1 MRRHDVEAEIE
12 RMDPIAARS
21 ADRVGGTPDARP
33 AELSTAVVHERLR
46 RDILRGAFDP
56 HEPISQVQLA
66 KRLGVSRTPLREA
79 LRMLQREGLIHSE
92 PNRRVRVTALTV
104 ADLEQLYAARVVVD
118 SLMARLA
125 VPRLTRD
132 DVAEMGRRLG
142 AMAALAASHDLEA
155 WDVHHS
161 AFHDLLK
168 LGEGERLLRIARDLF
183 DHTERYRHVYLAE
196 PRAWSTAA
204 REHAAVYQACLAG
217 DAVAASR
224 QVARHL
230 GTTALTIIALAA
242 PERDPVPVREAL
254 RMITADD
261 GDEPPA

>member
-1 MRRHDVEAEIE
+1 
-12 RMDPIAARS
+12 MDPMAARPT
-21 ADRVGGTPDARP
+21 DRVSGTTDGHAV
-33 AELSTAVVHERLR
+33 ELSTEVVHERLR
-46 RDILRGAFDP
+46 RDLLRGALDP

-79 LRMLQREGLIHSE
+79 LIYSE
-92 PNRRVRVTALTV
+92 PNRRVRVAALTV

-118 SLMARLA
+118 SLQARLA
-125 VPRLTRD
+125 VPRLSGD
-132 DVAEMGRRLG
+132 DVAEMSRRLE
-142 AMAALAASHDLEA
+142 AMAELAARHDLEA
-155 WDVHHS
+155 WDVHHG

-168 LGEGERLLRIARDLF
+168 LGEDDRLFRIARDLY

-204 REHAAVYQACLAG
+204 REHSAIHQACLAG
-217 DAVAASR
+217 DAVQASR

-230 GTTALTIIALAA
+230 GTTALTIIALAS

-254 RMITADD
+254 RMITAEA
-261 GDEPPA
+261 GEPS

>member
-1 MRRHDVEAEIE
+1 
-12 RMDPIAARS
+12 MDPMPARS
-21 ADRVGGTPDARP
+21 AEQVGGAPDGRA
-33 AELSTAVVHERLR
+33 AELSTEVVHERLR

-79 LRMLQREGLIHSE
+79 LRMLQRDGLIHSE

-125 VPRLTRD
+125 VQRLTAE
-132 DVAEMGRRLG
+132 DVAGMGRRLE
-142 AMAALAASHDLEA
+142 AMAELAAHHDLEA

-168 LGEGERLLRIARDLF
+168 LGEGDRLLRIARDLF

-196 PRAWSTAA
+196 PHAWSTAA
-204 REHAAVYQACLAG
+204 REHTAIYQACLAG
-217 DAVAASR
+217 DAVTASR

-230 GTTALTIIALAA
+230 GSTALTIIAMAS

-254 RMITADD
+254 RMITAD
-261 GDEPPA
+261 GEEPPARA